1 MKRILTTLT
10 EDPPEEDS
18 EDLTDDEIELAVAT
32 NNPDDL
38 AQLICS
44 AIKESRKFTL
54 QSHELRRRGARL
66 FWRSRLVCARE
77 PDRVLIYGVDW
88 LGGSRVNEM

>member
-18 EDLTDDEIELAVAT
+18 EDLMDEEIEQAIVT
-32 NNPDDL
+32 KNPDDL
-38 AQLICS
+38 AKLICA

-54 QSHELRRRGARL
+54 QSHELRRRGSRL

-88 LGGSRVNEM
+88 LGNSHVQM